1 MGNKYIISIDQSTQG
16 TKALLFSEKGE
27 LCVRTD
33 LSHRQI
39 VNEQGWV
46 SHDGEEIYRN
56 TMQVIRNVLEQAKVS
71 PDDVA
76 GIGISNQRETAILW
90 DRETGKPMDH
100 AVVWQC
106 ARAAG
111 ICERKEIQDMA
122 EQVRLKT
129 GLKLSPYFTAA
140 KICWL
145 LENAEGA
152 AGKAKQHKVCHG
164 TMDAYLV
171 YRMTKGEVYATDY
184 SNASR
189 TQLFNIF
196 ELKWDEEICRAFGID
211 AADLPEVRDSNACFG
226 YTDCEGLFAKPV
238 PIHAVM
244 GDSHAALFGQNCR
257 SDGKTKVTY
266 GTGSS
271 IMMNIGYTPILS
283 KNGLVTSLAWGLSG
297 RPEYVLEG
305 NLNYTGAV
313 ISWLKDDVKLI
324 GSASETEAL
333 ANEAN
338 KEDGLYLVPAFTGLG
353 APYWDSNARAA
364 IIGMDRT
371 TGKAELTR
379 AALESIAY
387 QITDI
392 VRAMEKDSEKRIE
405 VLRVDGGPTKNRYL
419 MQFQSDIAGSEVAI
433 STIEELSGTGAAFMA
448 GMALGLWGEEIFD
461 TINWNQVTPQMEENI
476 RERKFAG
483 YKDAVG
489 LVRTGEP

>member
-16 TKALLFSEKGE
+16 TKALLFSEKGN

-56 TMQVIRNVLEQAKVS
+56 TMQVIRNVLKQANVS
-71 PDDVA
+71 PDDVV

-90 DRETGKPMDH
+90 DRESRKPMDH

-106 ARAAG
+106 ARAAE

-152 AGKAKQHKVCHG
+152 AEKAKQHKVCHG
-164 TMDAYLV
+164 TIDAYLV

-189 TQLFNIF
+189 TQLFNVF

-271 IMMNIGYTPILS
+271 IMMNIGTTPLLS
-283 KNGLVTSLAWGLSG
+283 SNGLVTSLAWGVNG

-324 GSASETEAL
+324 GSASETEVL
-333 ANEAN
+333 AKEAN
-338 KEDGLYLVPAFTGLG
+338 KDDGLYLVPAFTGLG

-364 IIGMDRT
+364 VIGMDRT

-392 VRAMEKDSEKRIE
+392 VRAMEKDSQKRIE

-433 STIEELSGTGAAFMA
+433 SRIEELSGTGVAFMA

-461 TINWNQVTPQMEENI
+461 TISWSQVTPKMEEAV

-489 LVRTGEP
+489 LVRTAK

>member
-1 MGNKYIISIDQSTQG
+1 MGNKYLISIDQSTQG

-27 LCVRTD
+27 LCARAD
-33 LSHRQI
+33 LAHRQI

-46 SHDGEEIYRN
+46 SHDGEEIYQN
-56 TMQVIRNVLEQAKVS
+56 TMQVIRNVLEREQVS
-71 PDDVA
+71 PEDVA
-76 GIGISNQRETAILW
+76 GIGISNQRETAIMW
-90 DRETGKPMDH
+90 DRETGQPLDH

-106 ARAAG
+106 ARAAK
-111 ICERKEIQDMA
+111 ICERKEIQEMA
-122 EQVRLKT
+122 EQVRLRT

-145 LENAEGA
+145 LENAAGA
-152 AGKAKQHKVCHG
+152 GEKAKRHKVCHG
-164 TMDAYLV
+164 TIDSYLV

-196 ELKWDEEICRAFGID
+196 ALKWDEEICRAFGID
-211 AADLPEVRDSNACFG
+211 VDNLPEVRDSNSCFG
-226 YTDCEGLFAKPV
+226 YTDCEGLFARPV

-271 IMMNIGYTPILS
+271 IMMNIGTAPILS
-283 KNGLVTSLAWGLSG
+283 RNGLVTSLAWGLNG

-324 GSASETEAL
+324 ASAAETEAL

-338 KEDGLYLVPAFTGLG
+338 QDDRLYLVPAFTGLG
-353 APYWDSNARAA
+353 APYWDSSARAA

-392 VRAMEKDSEKRIE
+392 VRAMEKDSQKRIE
-405 VLRVDGGPTKNRYL
+405 SLRVDGGPTKNRYL
-419 MQFQSDIAGSEVAI
+419 MQFQSDVTGSEVAI

-461 TINWNQVTPQMEENI
+461 TISWKQVTPQMAQEV
-476 RERKFAG
+476 REKKFAG
-483 YKDAVG
+483 YRNAVG
-489 LVRTGEP
+489 LIRTGT